1 MGKMNLTWGIWEAR
15 CSATSL
21 KPSEESP
28 RPWQI
33 IMVALWREGLL
44 GVTVMVPSPCRVV
57 VDAIVDN
64 TYYVLWSV
72 GCWLCESWIL
82 DLCGKK
88 NDGGNPSVF

>member
-1 MGKMNLTWGIWEAR
+1 MGRMNLTWGIWEAR

-33 IMVALWREGLL
+33 IMVADWREGLL

-57 VDAIVDN
+57 VDAIVD
-64 TYYVLWSV
+64 TI
-72 GCWLCESWIL
+72 IL
-82 DLCGKK
+82 
-88 NDGGNPSVF
+88 